1 MAAAPMA
8 PVPKAPAS
16 LGSLHHVE
24 LWVPDLPRAKAQW
37 GWLLGRLGYESY
49 QDWDHGCSWRQGP
62 TYIVVEQSPALSGAV
77 HERTVPG
84 LNHLA
89 FNAGTREQL
98 DTLAGDAPHH
108 GWTELFPETYPHAG
122 GPGHFAAYLV
132 NSDGYEVELIAAD

>member
-8 PVPKAPAS
+8 PVPKAPAF
-16 LGSLHHVE
+16 
-24 LWVPDLPRAKAQW
+24 
-37 GWLLGRLGYESY
+37 
-49 QDWDHGCSWRQGP
+49 
-62 TYIVVEQSPALSGAV
+62 
-77 HERTVPG
+77 
-84 LNHLA
+84 HLA
-89 FNAGTREQL
+89 FNAGTREQS

>member
-1 MAAAPMA
+1 MA
-8 PVPKAPAS
+8 PVPNAPAS

-37 GWLLGRLGYESY
+37 GWLLGRLGYEAY
-49 QDWDHGCSWRQGP
+49 QDWAHGCSWRRGP

-89 FNAGTREQL
+89 FNAGTREQV
-98 DTLAGDAPHH
+98 DAM
-108 GWTELFPETYPHAG
+108 AG
-122 GPGHFAAYLV
+122 GGPAPRLDRVVSGDIPARGRSRPLRRLPRE
-132 NSDGYEVELIAAD
+132 SDGYEVELIAAD